1 MLNEYSSA
9 GLVLISISLDEDL
22 GALRHMVAV
31 KGITWPQ
38 ICDGKGS
45 IELVRLFNA
54 QTPTQYVLDRDGR
67 IRSKYV
73 GSLGLDKIRGTISG
87 LLSESSSRS
96 GDE

>member
-67 IRSKYV
+67 IRSKHV
-73 GSLGLDKIRGTISG
+73 GALGLERMKRTISG
-87 LLSESSSRS
+87 LLSDSH
-96 GDE
+96 

>member
-1 MLNEYSSA
+1 MLNEYSMA
-9 GLVLISISLDEDL
+9 GFVLVSISLDEDL
-22 GALRHMVAV
+22 SALRHMVAV

-67 IRSKYV
+67 IRSKHV
-73 GSLGLDKIRGTISG
+73 GALGLDKIKGTISG
-87 LLSESSSRS
+87 LLSESHQDRVR
-96 GDE
+96 E